1 MFQKHAKPRA
11 QEDLSRVGG
20 NCFHH
25 VAVYTNLLMGQ
36 LTHSHYAER
45 GPGSLP
51 AIYDVVTPMNVL
63 IGLVGAVSGY
73 FVIELF
79 RKYL

>member
-1 MFQKHAKPRA
+1 MPSLGPKKIFRA
-11 QEDLSRVGG
+11 SAEIAFIMLL
-20 NCFHH
+20 F
-25 VAVYTNLLMGQ
+25 YTNLLMGQ
-36 LTHSHYAER
+36 FTHSHYAER